1 MAPSLP
7 FMMRLARDLLNA
19 ESDID
24 QAETNL
30 KVLCERARVLREE
43 TLVCAMQELDVQ
55 SLTLSDG
62 GSISLKQAVYASIP
76 KDRRD
81 EAYTWLEEHKHGG
94 IIKTEVTAVFG
105 KNELKAA
112 NLLRTLCEEHNW
124 DAEMSRTV
132 HAGTLKAWV
141 KAELEA
147 GRSMPVDLF
156 GVRSV
161 TEANVKGIAH
171 G

>member
-1 MAPSLP
+1 MAPNLQL
-7 FMMRLARDLLNA
+7 MMRLARDLLTA

-30 KVLCERARVLREE
+30 KALCERARVLREE

-62 GSISLKQAVYASIP
+62 GSITLKQSVYASIP

-81 EAYTWLEEHKHGG
+81 EAYAWLEAHKHGG

-105 KNELKAA
+105 KNELKEAK
-112 NLLRTLCEEHNW
+112 LLSALCKKHNW
-124 DAEMSRTV
+124 DAEMARTV
-132 HAGTLKAWV
+132 HASTLKAWV

-147 GRSMPVDLF
+147 GRSMPVGLF

-161 TEANVKGIAH
+161 TEANVKGIAQ
-171 G
+171 

>member
-62 GSISLKQAVYASIP
+62 GSISLKPAVYASIP

-81 EAYTWLEEHKHGG
+81 EANKHGS
-94 IIKTEVTAVFG
+94 IVKTEVTAVFG

-112 NLLRTLCEEHNW
+112 NLLRTLCEEHHTQ
-124 DAEMSRTV
+124 SF
-132 HAGTLKAWV
+132 
-141 KAELEA
+141 
-147 GRSMPVDLF
+147 SIPF
-156 GVRSV
+156 P
-161 TEANVKGIAH
+161 
-171 G
+171 